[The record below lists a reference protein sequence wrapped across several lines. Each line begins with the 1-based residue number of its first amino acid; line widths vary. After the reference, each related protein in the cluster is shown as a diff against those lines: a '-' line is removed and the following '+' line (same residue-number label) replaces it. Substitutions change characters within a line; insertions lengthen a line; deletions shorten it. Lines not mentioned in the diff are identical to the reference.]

1 MRFLPT
7 VSQSSGPR
15 FVRHTGT
22 AAPLPA
28 GIVEPLRY
36 LHEERDSEDFLLRSE
51 TYRGA
56 TILLAATTVGAE
68 AFTGIA
74 GSMPALGVRAVIAP
88 GFGPVFFSEAVRQGV
103 LLVALPQEV
112 VDRMVAWVEANPR
125 QDMTVDLEAQIIDVP
140 GMGRLPFESLP
151 RVRHRLLHGLDDL
164 DELLQHREDTIAFR
178 MRDREQR
185 PWLYAS
191 NAPIDPS
198 RRDPGEPE

>member
-1 MRFLPT
+1 LRFLPT

-28 GIVEPLRY
+28 GTVEPLRY
-36 LHEERDSEDFLLRSE
+36 LHEERDNEAFLLRSE

-56 TILLAATTVGAE
+56 TILLAATIVGAE
-68 AFTGIA
+68 PLAGNA
-74 GSMPALGVRAVIAP
+74 GSVPALGVRVVIAP
-88 GFGPVFFSEAVRQGV
+88 GFGPVFFSEAVRQGI
-103 LLVALPQEV
+103 LLVALPQDV
-112 VDRMVAWVEANPR
+112 VDGMVAWVVLNPR
-125 QDMTVDLEAQIIDVP
+125 QTMTVDLEAQIIDIP
-140 GMGRLPFESLP
+140 GMGRIPFETPP

-185 PWLYAS
+185 PWLYA
-191 NAPIDPS
+191 NAPIEPS
-198 RRDPGEPE
+198 RRGSGEPE